1 MDAQTISMQLLMSLL
16 GCFGFTIVFHVKK
29 REWLISCLGGVM
41 TWAVYLLVQ
50 HIFQNDFGAA
60 FIGAVAASFYG
71 ELLAPRQRECCDLYF
86 NEDLSLSEIAE
97 ACGISRQGAWDNI
110 RRGSE
115 ALEEI
120 ESKTELLHRQTETGE
135 RLQRLAETLQRLE
148 TMCGENSTLREQ
160 IHGAADEVRALL
172 KTED

>member
-1 MDAQTISMQLLMSLL
+1 MPQTGTMEVLSGRSGRTSPQD
-16 GCFGFTIVFHVKK
+16 
-29 REWLISCLGGVM
+29 R
-41 TWAVYLLVQ
+41 VYLSTLL
-50 HIFQNDFGAA
+50 DA
-60 FIGAVAASFYG
+60 YG

-97 ACGISRQGAWDNI
+97 TCGISRQGAWDHI

-120 ESKTELLHRQTETGE
+120 EVKTGLLHRQAETVE
-135 RLQRLAETLQRLE
+135 RLRRLEETLRKLE
-148 TMCGENSTLREQ
+148 AMCGEKSTLREQ
-160 IHGAADEVRALL
+160 IRGAADEVRALL

>member
-1 MDAQTISMQLLMSLL
+1 MPQTGAMEVLPGRNGRTSPQDRVYRSMLL
-16 GCFGFTIVFHVKK
+16 
-29 REWLISCLGGVM
+29 
-41 TWAVYLLVQ
+41 
-50 HIFQNDFGAA
+50 D
-60 FIGAVAASFYG
+60 FYG

-120 ESKTELLHRQTETGE
+120 ESKTGLLRRQTETGK
-135 RLQRLAETLQRLE
+135 RLRHLAETLQRLE
-148 TMCGENSTLREQ
+148 TMCGENSALREQ

>member
-1 MDAQTISMQLLMSLL
+1 MPQTGTGEVLPGRSGRREAQD
-16 GCFGFTIVFHVKK
+16 
-29 REWLISCLGGVM
+29 R
-41 TWAVYLLVQ
+41 VYLSMLL
-50 HIFQNDFGAA
+50 D
-60 FIGAVAASFYG
+60 FYG

-97 ACGISRQGAWDNI
+97 TCGISRQGAWDNI

-120 ESKTELLHRQTETGE
+120 EAKTGLLHRQAETGD
-135 RLQRLAETLQRLE
+135 RLRHLEETLRKLE
-148 TMCGENSTLREQ
+148 ILCGEESTLCEQ
-160 IHGAADEVRALL
+160 IHGAAEEVRALL

>member
-1 MDAQTISMQLLMSLL
+1 MPQTGTVAALPGRSGRTSPQD
-16 GCFGFTIVFHVKK
+16 
-29 REWLISCLGGVM
+29 R
-41 TWAVYLLVQ
+41 VYLSMLL
-50 HIFQNDFGAA
+50 D
-60 FIGAVAASFYG
+60 FYG
-71 ELLAPRQRECCDLYF
+71 TLLAPRQRECCDLYF

-120 ESKTELLHRQTETGE
+120 ESKTGLLHRQTETGE
-135 RLQRLAETLQRLE
+135 RLRQLAETLQSLE
-148 TMCGENSTLREQ
+148 TMCGENSALREQ
-160 IHGAADEVRALL
+160 IHGAADEARALL